1 VTPVELDTSVIGAEL
16 PGAVITIERGPVT
29 TFAGAVLDKR
39 PEYRSAEAATSAGL
53 RNIPMPPT
61 FPFAMGNWGQ
71 FEEQQPEG
79 WDAPIPTLG
88 LYGELMK
95 QGGLILHGEQ
105 EFIYHKDVV
114 VGDVLTM
121 TGRVKDVYQKASGDK
136 TMTFIVSEQDYR
148 NADGE
153 LVLTQVTTIIHRV

>member
-1 VTPVELDTSVIGAEL
+1 MSESGLDTSVIGAEL
-16 PGAVITIERGPVT
+16 PGAVVTIERGPVT
-29 TFAGAVLDKR
+29 TFAAAVLDGR
-39 PEYRSAEAATSAGL
+39 AEYRSAEAAQAAGL
-53 RNIPMPPT
+53 RGIPMPPT

-71 FEEQQPEG
+71 FEEQQPVG

-88 LYGELMK
+88 LYGDLMK

-105 EFIYHKDVV
+105 EFIYHHDVV

-121 TGRVKDVYQKASGDK
+121 TGRVKDVYQKTSGEK
-136 TMTFIVSEQDYR
+136 TMTFIVSEQDYH